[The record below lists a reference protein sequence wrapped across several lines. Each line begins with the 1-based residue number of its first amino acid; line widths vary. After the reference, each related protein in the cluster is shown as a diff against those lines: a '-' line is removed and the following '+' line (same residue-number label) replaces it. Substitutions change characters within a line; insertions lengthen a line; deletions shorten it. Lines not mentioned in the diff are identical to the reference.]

1 MHRGDTMEKLVKEF
15 KEGDRIETT
24 LLITN
29 VSKGV
34 SNAGIPYLSISF
46 QDNSGTIEGKKW
58 DANELDIA
66 ICEVGKIVDVS
77 FDVIDYRNALQLKV
91 ISVKEIDQSKVDVN
105 RFALPCPVKQEELV
119 KKLNG
124 YISSL
129 KNEDCKKIVN
139 HIINKY
145 YSKFITYPAATKNHH
160 EFASGLLYHTL
171 SMADISMLIA
181 SYYDN
186 IDTDILLS
194 GCLLH
199 DVGKVIE
206 LSGPIATKYTLEGK
220 LLGHISIMVS
230 EIRKTCEELNITS
243 EVGLLLEH
251 MVLSHHGEKEFG
263 SPVPPLTKEAV
274 ILHFVDD
281 LDSKMNILSKALEL
295 TNEGEFTQRLISM
308 DGRAFYKPKKSKSK

>member
-1 MHRGDTMEKLVKEF
+1 MEKLVKEF

-206 LSGPIATKYTLEGK
+206 LSGIIGTKYTIEGN
-220 LLGHISIMVS
+220 LLGHLTIGMAIIRETANKLGIKS
-230 EIRKTCEELNITS
+230 EIP
-243 EVGLLLEH
+243 LLLEH
-251 MVLSHHGEKEFG
+251 MVLSHHGKLEYG
-263 SPVPPLTKEAV
+263 SPVLPQTKEAL
-274 ILHFVDD
+274 ILSIVDD
-281 LDSKMNILSKALEL
+281 LDAKMMSLEKALEV
-295 TNEGEFTQRLISM
+295 TPEGEMSEKIFPLDNRS
-308 DGRAFYKPKKSKSK
+308 FYKPQK

>member
-1 MHRGDTMEKLVKEF
+1 MEKLIKEYV
-15 KEGDRIETT
+15 EGDRLETS

-29 VSKGV
+29 VVKGV
-34 SNAGIPYLSISF
+34 SNAGSPYLSISF

-58 DANELDIA
+58 DASDIDSVV
-66 ICEVGKIVDVS
+66 CEIGKVVKVNC
-77 FDVIDYRNALQLKV
+77 DVIDYRNSLQLKV
-91 ISVKEIDQSKVDVN
+91 ASISEIDQSTVDIN
-105 RFALPCPVKQEELV
+105 KFALPCPVNPSELV
-119 KKLNG
+119 KKLNS
-124 YISSL
+124 YISSI
-129 KNEDCKKIVN
+129 KNNDCKLIVN

-145 YSKFITYPAATKNHH
+145 YAKFITYPAATRNHH
-160 EFASGLLYHTL
+160 EFASGLLYHTI
-171 SMADISMLIA
+171 SMADIAMLIA

-186 IDTDILLS
+186 IDQDMLLA

-230 EIRKTCEELNITS
+230 EIRKTCEELSITS
-243 EVGLLLEH
+243 EKGLLLQH

-263 SPVPPLTKEAV
+263 SPLPPLTKEAV

-281 LDSKMNILSKALEL
+281 LDSKMNILSKALDG
-295 TNEGEFTQRLISM
+295 TNEGEFTQRVIAM
-308 DGRAFYKPKKSKSK
+308 DGRAFYKPYK

>member
-1 MHRGDTMEKLVKEF
+1 MEKLVKEF

-295 TNEGEFTQRLISM
+295 TNEGEFTQRLIAM
-308 DGRAFYKPKKSKSK
+308 DGRAFYKPKKSK

>member
-1 MHRGDTMEKLVKEF
+1 MEKLVKEF
-15 KEGDRIETT
+15 KEGDRLQTT

-34 SNAGIPYLSISF
+34 SNAGVPYFSISF

-58 DANELDIA
+58 DVNELDYV
-66 ICEVGKIVDVS
+66 ICEVGKIVEVN

-91 ISVKEIDQSKVDVN
+91 ISVKEVDQSKVDIN

-119 KKLNG
+119 KKLNS
-124 YISSL
+124 YISSIE
-129 KNEDCKKIVN
+129 NGDCKKIVN

-145 YSKFITYPAATKNHH
+145 YQKFITYPAATKNHH

-171 SMADISMLIA
+171 SMADIAMLIA

-186 IDTDILLS
+186 IDKDILIS

-230 EIRKTCEELNITS
+230 EIRKTCEELNIVS

-251 MVLSHHGEKEFG
+251 MVLSHHGEKDFG

-281 LDSKMNILSKALEL
+281 LDSKMNILSKALEA
-295 TNEGEFTQRLISM
+295 TNEGEFTQRLIAM
-308 DGRAFYKPKKSKSK
+308 DGRAFYKPLKK

>member
-1 MHRGDTMEKLVKEF
+1 MRGFHTFLF
-15 KEGDRIETT
+15 
-24 LLITN
+24 
-29 VSKGV
+29 
-34 SNAGIPYLSISF
+34 
-46 QDNSGTIEGKKW
+46 
-58 DANELDIA
+58 
-66 ICEVGKIVDVS
+66 
-77 FDVIDYRNALQLKV
+77 VIDYRNALQLKV

-186 IDTDILLS
+186 TDTDILLS

-295 TNEGEFTQRLISM
+295 TNEGEFTQRLIAM

>member
-1 MHRGDTMEKLVKEF
+1 MEKLVKEF

-230 EIRKTCEELNITS
+230 EIRKICEELNITS

-295 TNEGEFTQRLISM
+295 TNEGEFTQRLIAM

>member
-1 MHRGDTMEKLVKEF
+1 MEKLVKEF
-15 KEGDRIETT
+15 KEGDRLQTT

-34 SNAGIPYLSISF
+34 SNAGVPYFSISF

-58 DANELDIA
+58 DVNELDYV
-66 ICEVGKIVDVS
+66 ICEVGKIVEVN

-91 ISVKEIDQSKVDVN
+91 ISVKEVDQSKVDIN

-119 KKLNG
+119 KKLNS
-124 YISSL
+124 YISSIE
-129 KNEDCKKIVN
+129 NGDCKKIVN

-145 YSKFITYPAATKNHH
+145 YQKFITYPAATKNHH

-171 SMADISMLIA
+171 SMADIAMLIA

-186 IDTDILLS
+186 IDKDILLS

-230 EIRKTCEELNITS
+230 EIRKTCEELNIVS

-251 MVLSHHGEKEFG
+251 MVLSHHGEKDFG

-281 LDSKMNILSKALEL
+281 LDSKMNILSKALEA
-295 TNEGEFTQRLISM
+295 TNEGEFTQRLIAM
-308 DGRAFYKPKKSKSK
+308 DGRAFYKPLKK

>member
-1 MHRGDTMEKLVKEF
+1 MEKLVKEF

-139 HIINKY
+139 LIINKY

-295 TNEGEFTQRLISM
+295 TNEGEFTQRLIAM

>member
-1 MHRGDTMEKLVKEF
+1 MEKLVKEF

-220 LLGHISIMVS
+220 LIGHISIMVS

>member
-1 MHRGDTMEKLVKEF
+1 MEKLVKEF
-15 KEGDRIETT
+15 KEGDRLQTT

-34 SNAGIPYLSISF
+34 SNAGVPYFSISF

-58 DANELDIA
+58 DVNELDYV
-66 ICEVGKIVDVS
+66 ICEVGKIVEVN
-77 FDVIDYRNALQLKV
+77 FDVIDYRNALQLMV
-91 ISVKEIDQSKVDVN
+91 ISVKEVDQSKVDIN

-119 KKLNG
+119 KKLNS
-124 YISSL
+124 YISSIE
-129 KNEDCKKIVN
+129 NGDCKKIVN

-145 YSKFITYPAATKNHH
+145 YQKFITYPAATKNHH

-171 SMADISMLIA
+171 SMADIAMLIA

-186 IDTDILLS
+186 IDKDILLS

-230 EIRKTCEELNITS
+230 EIRKTCEELNIVS

-251 MVLSHHGEKEFG
+251 MVLSHHGEKDFG

-281 LDSKMNILSKALEL
+281 LDSKMNILSKALEA
-295 TNEGEFTQRLISM
+295 TNEGEFTQRLIAM
-308 DGRAFYKPKKSKSK
+308 DGRAFYKPLKK

>member
-1 MHRGDTMEKLVKEF
+1 MEKLVKEF

-295 TNEGEFTQRLISM
+295 TNEGEFTQRLIAM

>member
-1 MHRGDTMEKLVKEF
+1 MEKLVKEF

-274 ILHFVDD
+274 ILDFVDD

-295 TNEGEFTQRLISM
+295 TNEGEFTQRLIAM
-308 DGRAFYKPKKSKSK
+308 DGRAFYKPKKSK

>member
-1 MHRGDTMEKLVKEF
+1 MEKLVKEF

-243 EVGLLLEH
+243 EVGLLIEH

-295 TNEGEFTQRLISM
+295 TNEGEFTQRLIAM

>member
-1 MHRGDTMEKLVKEF
+1 MEKLVKEF
-15 KEGDRIETT
+15 KEGDRLQTT

-34 SNAGIPYLSISF
+34 SNAGVPYFSISF

-58 DANELDIA
+58 DVNELDYV
-66 ICEVGKIVDVS
+66 ICEVGKIVEVN

-91 ISVKEIDQSKVDVN
+91 ISVKEVDQSKVDIN

-119 KKLNG
+119 KKLNS
-124 YISSL
+124 YISSIE
-129 KNEDCKKIVN
+129 NGDCKKIVN

-145 YSKFITYPAATKNHH
+145 YQKFITYPAATKNHH

-171 SMADISMLIA
+171 SMADIAMLIA
-181 SYYDN
+181 SYYDK
-186 IDTDILLS
+186 IDKDILLS

-230 EIRKTCEELNITS
+230 EIRKTCEELNIVS

-251 MVLSHHGEKEFG
+251 MVLSHHGEKDFG

-281 LDSKMNILSKALEL
+281 LDSKMNILSKALEA
-295 TNEGEFTQRLISM
+295 TNEGEFTQRLIAM
-308 DGRAFYKPKKSKSK
+308 DGRAFYKPLKK